1 MTYSI
6 WDSMRLLER
15 LSRLDH
21 VPLVR
26 EICLH
31 SGPYASGSRLHLESS
46 WVGSDATS
54 HGCLPT
60 QNAQKKLGV
69 AYPHT
74 YNPKN
79 PHNLSDVELNVL
91 AWQYAK
97 TSIQCCILIAMHL
110 SELRKNLIKL
120 RYPIS
125 VKCRFLKCSSFLNFQ
140 IIFSNLI
147 YSFLK
152 LYSYGPSANTYFLII
167 EKKN

>member
-26 EICLH
+26 ETCLH
-31 SGPYASGSRLHLESS
+31 SGPYA
-46 WVGSDATS
+46 
-54 HGCLPT
+54 
-60 QNAQKKLGV
+60 
-69 AYPHT
+69 YPHI